1 MRATLATVLGIALLG
16 VTFTSVFAAGQ
27 GNRQG
32 QGRRQQ
38 PDACQLA
45 VVPVTTIKGTIRDLA
60 LPEAGSREGPARF
73 TLVSGDTATAVR
85 LGPPHAL
92 AAAGVTLAE
101 GDAVTVIGWSVTRD
115 GDTWLIPRDLTVKGT
130 TVALRDADGTPTW
143 QSRRGNGQGQ
153 GQGAGRGNGQRKRDG
168 SGRNQASIA
177 GEDTQQ
183 LARHGQ
189 GNGQGSG
196 NGTRD
201 RKRDGSCMTT
211 A

>member
-1 MRATLATVLGIALLG
+1 MRATIVTLLGIALLG
-16 VTFTSVFAAGQ
+16 VTLPSVFAAGQ

-32 QGRRQQ
+32 QGRRQR
-38 PDACQLA
+38 PDVCQLA
-45 VVPVTTIKGTIRDLA
+45 GVPATTIKGTIRDLA
-60 LPEAGSREGPARF
+60 LPAAGSRQGPAHF

-101 GDAVTVIGWSVTRD
+101 GDAVTVIGWPVTRN

-130 TVALRDADGTPTW
+130 TVILRDADGTPTW
-143 QSRRGNGQGQ
+143 QSRRGNGQGR
-153 GQGAGRGNGQRKRDG
+153 GQGAGRGNGQRKRDR
-168 SGRNQASIA
+168 SCQNQATAVNDDS
-177 GEDTQQ
+177 QL

-189 GNGQGSG
+189 GKGQGSG

-201 RKRDGSCMTT
+201 RKRDGSCT
-211 A
+211 ATA